1 MTKTDLA
8 LLICSF
14 IGYLITFYSF
24 YHNLKREHLER
35 EEREAKARRQER
47 EERRR
52 EQEKDALWKQSVNDQ
67 LDRLTKRVDSH
78 NRYAEMFR
86 EYGEDIAFIRGKLE

>member
-1 MTKTDLA
+1 MGLENIPLIVSCLSGIVSILA
-8 LLICSF
+8 IVNF
-14 IGYLITFYSF
+14 IHS
-24 YHNLKREHLER
+24 
-35 EEREAKARRQER
+35 RRQER

-52 EQEKDALWKQSVNDQ
+52 EQEKNAIWKQSVNDQ

-86 EYGEDIAFIRGKLE
+86 EYGEDIAFIRGQLEK

>member
-1 MTKTDLA
+1 MGLENIPLIVSCLSGIVSILA
-8 LLICSF
+8 IVNF
-14 IGYLITFYSF
+14 IHS
-24 YHNLKREHLER
+24 
-35 EEREAKARRQER
+35 RRQER

-78 NRYAEMFR
+78 NR
-86 EYGEDIAFIRGKLE
+86 

>member
-1 MTKTDLA
+1 MGLENIPLIVSCLSGIVSILA
-8 LLICSF
+8 IVNF
-14 IGYLITFYSF
+14 IHS
-24 YHNLKREHLER
+24 
-35 EEREAKARRQER
+35 RRQER

-86 EYGEDIAFIRGKLE
+86 EYGEDIAFIRGQLEK

>member
-1 MTKTDLA
+1 MGLENIPLIVSCLSGVVSILA
-8 LLICSF
+8 ILNF
-14 IGYLITFYSF
+14 IHS
-24 YHNLKREHLER
+24 
-35 EEREAKARRQER
+35 RRQER

-86 EYGEDIAFIRGKLE
+86 EYGEDIAFIRGQLEK

>member
-1 MTKTDLA
+1 MGLEYISLIVSCLSGIVSILA
-8 LLICSF
+8 IVNF
-14 IGYLITFYSF
+14 IHS
-24 YHNLKREHLER
+24 
-35 EEREAKARRQER
+35 RRQER

-86 EYGEDIAFIRGKLE
+86 EYGEDIAFIRGQQEK

>member
-1 MTKTDLA
+1 MGLENIPLVVSCLSGIVSILA
-8 LLICSF
+8 IVNF
-14 IGYLITFYSF
+14 IHS
-24 YHNLKREHLER
+24 
-35 EEREAKARRQER
+35 RRQER

-86 EYGEDIAFIRGKLE
+86 EYGEDIAFIRGQLEK

>member
-1 MTKTDLA
+1 MGLENIPLLVSCLSGIVSILA
-8 LLICSF
+8 IVNF
-14 IGYLITFYSF
+14 IHS
-24 YHNLKREHLER
+24 
-35 EEREAKARRQER
+35 RRQER

-86 EYGEDIAFIRGKLE
+86 EYGEDIAFIRGQLEK

>member
-1 MTKTDLA
+1 MGLENIPLIVSCLSGIVSILA
-8 LLICSF
+8 IVNF
-14 IGYLITFYSF
+14 IHS
-24 YHNLKREHLER
+24 
-35 EEREAKARRQER
+35 RRQER

-52 EQEKDALWKQSVNDQ
+52 EQEKDALWKQSVNGQ

-86 EYGEDIAFIRGKLE
+86 EYGEDIAFIRGQLEK

>member
-1 MTKTDLA
+1 MGLENIPLIVSCLSGVVSILA
-8 LLICSF
+8 ILNF
-14 IGYLITFYSF
+14 INS
-24 YHNLKREHLER
+24 
-35 EEREAKARRQER
+35 RRQER

-86 EYGEDIAFIRGKLE
+86 EYGEDIAFIRGQLEK

>member
-1 MTKTDLA
+1 MASIPLVVSCLSGVVSILA
-8 LLICSF
+8 ILNF
-14 IGYLITFYSF
+14 IHS
-24 YHNLKREHLER
+24 
-35 EEREAKARRQER
+35 RRQER

-86 EYGEDIAFIRGKLE
+86 EYGEDIAFIRGQLEK

>member
-1 MTKTDLA
+1 MLPIVSILA
-8 LLICSF
+8 IVNF
-14 IGYLITFYSF
+14 IHS
-24 YHNLKREHLER
+24 
-35 EEREAKARRQER
+35 RRQER

-86 EYGEDIAFIRGKLE
+86 EYGEDIAFIRGQLEK

>member
-1 MTKTDLA
+1 MGLENIPLVVSCLSGIVSILA
-8 LLICSF
+8 IVNF
-14 IGYLITFYSF
+14 IHG
-24 YHNLKREHLER
+24 
-35 EEREAKARRQER
+35 RRQER

-86 EYGEDIAFIRGKLE
+86 EYGEDIAFIRGQLEK